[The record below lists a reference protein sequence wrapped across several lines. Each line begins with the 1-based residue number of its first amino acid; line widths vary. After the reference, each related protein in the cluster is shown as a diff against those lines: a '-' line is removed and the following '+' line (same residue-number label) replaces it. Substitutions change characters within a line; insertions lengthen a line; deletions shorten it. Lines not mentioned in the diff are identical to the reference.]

1 MSPET
6 APQRAPREGRI
17 NLRATSRQESLLR
30 QAAAA
35 TDRSLTDFILDS
47 AVTQA
52 ERVLTDRRWFVLE
65 DERWEEFQRLLDT
78 PVREMPK
85 LRALFSRPSPFVDRD
100 DQD

>member
-1 MSPET
+1 MSSET
-6 APQRAPREGRI
+6 TPQRAPRDGRI

-52 ERVLTDRRWFVLE
+52 ERVLTDRRWFVLD
-65 DERWEEFQRLLDT
+65 DEKWQEFQRLLET
-78 PVREMPK
+78 PVRDMPK
-85 LRALFSRPSPFVDRD
+85 LAKLLSEASPFTEHD
-100 DQD
+100 D